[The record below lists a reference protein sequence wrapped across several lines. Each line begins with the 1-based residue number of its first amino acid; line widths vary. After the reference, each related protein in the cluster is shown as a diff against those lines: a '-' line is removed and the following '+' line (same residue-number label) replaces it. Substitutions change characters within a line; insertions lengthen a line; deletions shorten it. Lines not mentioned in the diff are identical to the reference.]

1 VGNTGF
7 GYGDEDL
14 IGYSERLSLLFTEAL
29 GRDLPAAANPSL
41 GESLARA
48 KRLYVQTSGPSSLSP
63 IDEKVLTVMNLYG
76 LPFITVQV
84 PNQVAANDPTP
95 LAFPA
100 ALQNNAGTFTRI
112 VTITS
117 SFSYRDLPN
126 GERVPQTVSTVE
138 DSLKPGQ
145 TTINSTNQMATG
157 LPVLPSVTYDIS
169 MLPNPAGV
177 NAAAPL
183 PRGVELLAATSS
195 EQGGFRPHVTT
206 PITEEVYSGLAG
218 GPGMAY
224 TGLWL
229 PDLPYGLQR
238 LTNAAP
244 GASQSSDRLVLIPAQ
259 FQADN
264 ESSGRLRS
272 FEQMVLLITYVD
284 PARAS
289 EALLDATASP
299 QIDDVALNRAALG
312 AQLSQVGTLTVGG
325 RFTNQPSANLAVSV
339 VYTIDGRAWKRDI
352 LTQGS
357 GDSYSANLSA
367 PPAGGNISAIF
378 QARNPAGYVA
388 AYTEKG
394 RLSGFRLL
402 YLPIVKPPQ
411 R

>member
-1 VGNTGF
+1 MGNTGF

-84 PNQVAANDPTP
+84 PNQTIGSDPSP
-95 LAFPA
+95 LTFPA
-100 ALQNNAGTFTRI
+100 ALQNNAGTFTRV

-117 SFSYRDLPN
+117 SFTYRDLPN
-126 GERVPQTVSTVE
+126 GEQVPQTVSTVQ

-145 TTINSTNQMATG
+145 TTINSTNQMASG
-157 LPVLPSVTYDIS
+157 LPVLPSVTYDLSIGS
-169 MLPNPAGV
+169 NPALAG
-177 NAAAPL
+177 AAVPL

-195 EQGGFRPHVTT
+195 EQSGFRPHVTT
-206 PITEEVYSGLAG
+206 PITEEVYSGLAS
-218 GPGMAY
+218 GPGLAY

-238 LTNAAP
+238 LTNAVP
-244 GASQSSDRLVLIPAQ
+244 GGSQVSDRLVLIPAQ
-259 FQADN
+259 FQADTG
-264 ESSGRLRS
+264 SVGRLRS
-272 FEQMVLLITYVD
+272 FEQIVLQITYVD

-289 EALLDATASP
+289 AALLDTSASP
-299 QIDDVALNRAALG
+299 QIDDVAINRVASG
-312 AQLSQVGTLTVGG
+312 AQLSQIGTLTVSG
-325 RFTNQPSANLAVSV
+325 RFTNQPSADLISSI
-339 VYTIDGRAWKRDI
+339 VYTVDGREWKRAL
-352 LTQGS
+352 LTKGS
-357 GDSYSANLSA
+357 GDSYSSSLNA
-367 PPAGGNISAIF
+367 PAAGGNISAII
-378 QARNPAGYVA
+378 QARNPAGYVT

-394 RLSGFRLL
+394 RLSGFRIL
-402 YLPIVKPPQ
+402 YLPIMRLSQ
-411 R
+411 